1 MVSKFDICSK
11 ALNELGED
19 TINSFTEDTSRSR
32 TCGLIYP
39 EYIQYLLSLHPW
51 KFTLKKVQLAR
62 LVTAPLN
69 KWKYAYQ
76 LPSDM
81 LILRAVYESNNV
93 SAIPITNWERFE
105 NTVQADQSEIYVDY
119 QQQVLEEDFP
129 AYFVEFVVQAMA
141 AKIAR
146 SITDDPNIVAEK
158 KLEAWGSPANN
169 YNGGAF
175 GVAKKLDGMQTPTL
189 QIPADDLLA
198 ARIS

>member
-51 KFTLKKVQLAR
+51 KFTFKKVQLAR

-76 LPSDM
+76 IPTDM

-119 QQQVLEEDFP
+119 QQQVLEENFP
-129 AYFVEFVVQAMA
+129 AYFVEFVVQAIA

-158 KLEAWGSPANN
+158 KTGSL
-169 YNGGAF
+169 G
-175 GVAKKLDGMQTPTL
+175 K
-189 QIPADDLLA
+189 
-198 ARIS
+198 SC